1 MFKNLF
7 TKKELVAMAIL
18 AVEGFVIY
26 KFAQRMDTELE
37 EAINKFKEDEANVN
51 NIFNKIDLGIETP
64 NIKEMLLN
72 KEDQATR
79 PSLFGRKAR
88 ENYMAFY
95 EERKDAHLSVLKEE
109 IPSLFNFAER
119 SEKSGGYS

>member
-37 EAINKFKEDEANVN
+37 EAINKFKEDEDNVN

-64 NIKEMLLN
+64 NIEEMILN
-72 KEDQATR
+72 KED
-79 PSLFGRKAR
+79 
-88 ENYMAFY
+88 
-95 EERKDAHLSVLKEE
+95 
-109 IPSLFNFAER
+109 
-119 SEKSGGYS
+119 

>member
-64 NIKEMLLN
+64 NIEEMILN
-72 KEDQATR
+72 KED
-79 PSLFGRKAR
+79 
-88 ENYMAFY
+88 
-95 EERKDAHLSVLKEE
+95 
-109 IPSLFNFAER
+109 
-119 SEKSGGYS
+119 

>member
-26 KFAQRMDTELE
+26 KFTQRMDTELE

-64 NIKEMLLN
+64 NIEEMILN
-72 KEDQATR
+72 KED
-79 PSLFGRKAR
+79 
-88 ENYMAFY
+88 
-95 EERKDAHLSVLKEE
+95 
-109 IPSLFNFAER
+109 
-119 SEKSGGYS
+119 

>member
-64 NIKEMLLN
+64 NINEMIFN

-79 PSLFGRKAR
+79 PSLFGPKPR

-95 EERKDAHLSVLKEE
+95 EERKDARLSVLKEE

-119 SEKSGGYS
+119 SEESGGYS

>member
-72 KEDQATR
+72 KED
-79 PSLFGRKAR
+79 
-88 ENYMAFY
+88 
-95 EERKDAHLSVLKEE
+95 
-109 IPSLFNFAER
+109 
-119 SEKSGGYS
+119 